1 MLSAIL
7 NSRKDLLVKQRLN
20 QLLEELRSE
29 LGSTDALDDQAKE
42 QLRGI
47 AQEIEGA
54 VGSDE
59 DKGLGSEAM
68 KQLEQAA
75 VGFESEHPRLA
86 GILSQITDTLSK
98 LGI

>member
-1 MLSAIL
+1 
-7 NSRKDLLVKQRLN
+7 VKQRL
-20 QLLEELRSE
+20 QKLLEELHTE
-29 LGSTDALDDQAKE
+29 LGSTDTLDDQAKE

-54 VGSDE
+54 VGPDE
-59 DKGLGSEAM
+59 DKSLGSDAM
-68 KQLEQAA
+68 NQLEQAA

-86 GILSQITDTLSK
+86 GILSQITDALSK

>member
-1 MLSAIL
+1 M
-7 NSRKDLLVKQRLN
+7 KQRL
-20 QLLEELRSE
+20 QKLLEELQTE

-54 VGSDE
+54 VGPDE
-59 DKGLGSEAM
+59 DKGLGSDSM
-68 KQLEQAA
+68 NQLEQAA
-75 VGFESEHPRLA
+75 VGFQSEHPRLA
-86 GILSQITDTLSK
+86 GILAQITDTLSK

>member
-1 MLSAIL
+1 M
-7 NSRKDLLVKQRLN
+7 KQRL
-20 QLLEELRSE
+20 QKLLEELQTE

-54 VGSDE
+54 VGPDE
-59 DKGLGSEAM
+59 DKGLGSDAM
-68 KQLEQAA
+68 NQLEQAA
-75 VGFESEHPRLA
+75 VGFQSEHPRLA
-86 GILSQITDTLSK
+86 GILAQITDTLAK